1 MKFKEFIA
9 EQTDFQKKDF
19 SVKYGRNDVVTKLT
33 HKGKHISMIMM
44 SVLLNGKI
52 EKFLFEYSK
61 SEGVYIHSRFRGHRD
76 DLMLFKKMWN
86 NVKEVNNVRF

>member
-44 SVLLNGKI
+44 SVSLNGKI

-61 SEGVYIHSRFRGHRD
+61 SEGVYIHSSFRGHRD